1 MAQVLV
7 VGDVAIDQHSLLQTV
22 QAASSSSTSRQH
34 YVISRAR
41 RTLCGAGLVARMIA
55 EIEAPGRHGE
65 VGLLGSWDR
74 SDRELLRHLLHPV
87 SDDCGAATHTL
98 DNARGLCKTATAVK
112 LFPLSNQPR
121 STLHVT
127 RHYRK
132 TIAGIEQFNRFD
144 WPGVLPPQMPPD
156 EVVRIAR
163 QRLKGQTIDVIV
175 VNDLGKGVVSP
186 ELIEAL
192 QDDFRTARWVVRTKV
207 LSRLRGADEFFEPL
221 IRKKVLELFVVGP
234 ELATEVNPFDSWLIG
249 RRLTDIA
256 LDALQHLPGRHV
268 VILAGNRRIV
278 GRLNNGELAL
288 AGTSALQA
296 PRLLHPSSAVATLT
310 HELVIRH
317 LGRRAEDASAEDV
330 ASALSRAEDL
340 TDRFPGV
347 ESGEV
352 EEEEEGEDDAPAA
365 IRNGPDRDARPGIR
379 WRVTARAL
387 ADEAA
392 EWHDAK
398 RGLGIVADGTR
409 QAHLAV
415 WRAETQVLGY
425 IALMQAKREIL
436 TRIGAAIRSY
446 VASEARRSLS
456 IRVRADPGA
465 GKSVLARRLASAF
478 KLELIEANIAQMTRR
493 EDLLDLFDAIATRQ
507 QEHPSEKLLVFV
519 DEIDGEI
526 EDSNV
531 YDAFLAPL
539 EEGYYW
545 RGTKKSSLRPSVW
558 LFVGSGGKPGANQVS
573 DFKTRIGL
581 DISLRMD
588 DLRGWVPNE
597 VITLGAQRQNDP
609 HEDAQLEQVYLI
621 AAIIGA
627 EFKDAQSVERRV
639 LEHFSNAE
647 PADTNSRTI
656 RKWAEAH
663 LRVANGVVRDVKH
676 SPDQDLVRIE
686 HKASDYRSGSYLR

>member
-1 MAQVLV
+1 MARVLV
-7 VGDVAIDQHSLLQTV
+7 VGDVVIDQHSLLQTV
-22 QAASSSSTSRQH
+22 QAPSSSSTSRQH

-55 EIEAPGRHGE
+55 ETEASDSHAE

-74 SDRELLRHLLHPV
+74 RDRELLRHLLHPV
-87 SDDCGAATHTL
+87 SDECGASTHTL
-98 DNARGLCKTATAVK
+98 DNSRGLCSTPTSVN
-112 LFPLSNQPR
+112 LFPISNQPR

-132 TIAGIEQFNRFD
+132 TVIGIEQFNRFD
-144 WPGVLPPQMPPD
+144 WPGVLPPQVPPE
-156 EVVRIAR
+156 EVVRVAR
-163 QRLKGQTIDVIV
+163 QKLKGHTFDVIV
-175 VNDLGKGVVSP
+175 VNDLGKGTVSP

-192 QDDFRTARWVVRTKV
+192 QYDFKTARWVVRTKV
-207 LSRLRGADEFFEPL
+207 LSRLRGAEEFFEPL
-221 IRKKVLELFVVGP
+221 VRKKVLELFLVGP
-234 ELATEVNPFDSWLIG
+234 ELATEVNPFDSWMIG

-256 LDALQHLPGRHV
+256 IDALEHLPGRHV

-278 GRLNNGELAL
+278 GRLNNRELAI
-288 AGTSALQA
+288 AGTCAAPA
-296 PRLLHPSSAVATLT
+296 PRLLHPSSALATLT
-310 HELVIRH
+310 HELVMRH
-317 LGRRAEDASAEDV
+317 FGRRAEDASAEDV
-330 ASALSRAEDL
+330 SAALSRAEDL

-347 ESGEV
+347 DAEDLENEDEDEV
-352 EEEEEGEDDAPAA
+352 PTATRGALGVRSAVK
-365 IRNGPDRDARPGIR
+365 
-379 WRVTARAL
+379 WRVTAKVL
-387 ADEAA
+387 ADEAT

-398 RGLGIVADGTR
+398 RDLGIIQDGTR
-409 QAHLAV
+409 RAHLAV
-415 WRAETQVLGY
+415 WRAETQVPGY

-436 TRIGAAIRSY
+436 TRLGAAIRSY
-446 VASEARRSLS
+446 VSSEPRRSLS
-456 IRVRADPGA
+456 IRVQADPGA
-465 GKSVLARRLASAF
+465 GKSVLARRLAGAF

-493 EDLLDLFDAIATRQ
+493 EDLLDLFDAVATRQ
-507 QEHPSEKLLVFV
+507 QEHPNEKLLVFV

-558 LFVGSGGKPGANQVS
+558 LFVGGGGKPGANQVS
-573 DFKTRIGL
+573 DFRTRIGL

-597 VITLGAQRQNDP
+597 VITLGTQRQNDP

-639 LEHFSNAE
+639 LQHFSDADPAE
-647 PADTNSRTI
+647 TNSRTI
-656 RKWAEAH
+656 RKWAEEH
-663 LRVANGVVRDVKH
+663 LRVANGVVRDVKK

-686 HKASDYRSGSYLR
+686 HKASVNRSGSSLP